1 MNNSYR
7 PVQITESESK
17 IPFYMDLKQLK
28 VVGGKK
34 DGGVKRVPVPFIGM
48 IELANGLVWFISYL
62 TAKER

>member
-1 MNNSYR
+1 
-7 PVQITESESK
+7 
-17 IPFYMDLKQLK
+17 MDLKQLK